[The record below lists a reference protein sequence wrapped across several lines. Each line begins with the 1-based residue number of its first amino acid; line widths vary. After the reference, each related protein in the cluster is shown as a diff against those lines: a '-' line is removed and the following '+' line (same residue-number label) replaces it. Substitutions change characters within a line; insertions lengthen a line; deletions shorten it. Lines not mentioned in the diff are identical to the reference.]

1 MPSCVLMIF
10 IDMKKYYT
18 QTEGISKYSGKQ
30 ENYAIG
36 LNSCYLFNLEHET
49 EHIIDG
55 ANGFCMH

>member
-10 IDMKKYYT
+10 IDMNYI

-36 LNSCYLFNLEHET
+36 LNCCYLFNLEHET
-49 EHIIDG
+49 EHDIDG